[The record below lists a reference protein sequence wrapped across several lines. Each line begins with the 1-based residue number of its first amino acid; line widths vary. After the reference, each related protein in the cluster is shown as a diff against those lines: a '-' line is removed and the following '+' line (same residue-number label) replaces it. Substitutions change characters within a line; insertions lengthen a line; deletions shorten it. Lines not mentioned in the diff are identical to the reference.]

1 MVPMGE
7 TNDKATLDAVAL
19 AAARTALA
27 EFAAH
32 DVLRD
37 AVRKA
42 IAEAFGSPDTDS
54 ERVELRRDMIHL
66 RSWRETMEAIRKEGI
81 VSVMRWIVAGVLAAI
96 VIGLGFKF
104 GLRLPG
110 Q

>member
-7 TNDKATLDAVAL
+7 TNKATLDAVAI

-42 IAEAFGSPDTDS
+42 VAEAFGVPDNDE
-54 ERVELRRDMIHL
+54 ERVQLRRDMIHL
-66 RSWRETMEAIRKEGI
+66 RSWRETMDAIRKEGI
-81 VSVMRWIVAGVLAAI
+81 VSVMRWIVAGGLAAI

-110 Q
+110 

>member
-1 MVPMGE
+1 MGE
-7 TNDKATLDAVAL
+7 NHDKDIDAVAL
-19 AAARTALA
+19 AAARVALA
-27 EFAAH
+27 EFAQH
-32 DVLRD
+32 ETLRD

-42 IAEAFGSPDTDS
+42 ITEAFGVPDTDA

-66 RSWRETMEAIRKEGI
+66 RSWRETMDAIRKEGI
-81 VSVMRWIVAGVLAAI
+81 VSVMRWLVAGALAAV